1 VRLGYAM
8 LGSGITRLALFGADL
23 TATSYAPLELRS
35 DFLARSMFEGIGAT
49 CEGQQAGDC
58 DENRKGP
65 HRLILETK
73 PRKANR
79 QD

>member
-1 VRLGYAM
+1 MFG
-8 LGSGITRLALFGADL
+8 GGITGLPLFRAELA
-23 TATSYAPLELRS
+23 ATSYAPLELRAHV
-35 DFLARSMFEGIGAT
+35 LARSLFEGIGAT

-73 PRKANR
+73 P
-79 QD
+79 